1 MGDNE
6 QTIIRI
12 CEEAVERVSSA
23 TGDAEVGCL
32 FRYGDTLRHVA
43 HRGDLRLIYEVPHGQ
58 GSVVWRAA
66 DRGES
71 QRVEDVR
78 ADPVY
83 LASDER
89 VRSEVATPVT
99 VGGEVVAVLDVEFPE
114 RVFASEEAEAIEAEA
129 TRLAD
134 ELAPYV

>member
-1 MGDNE
+1 MDENE

-12 CEEAVERVSSA
+12 CEAAVERISLS

-32 FRYGDTLRHVA
+32 FRYGDTFRHVA
-43 HRGDLRLIYEVPHGQ
+43 HRGELRLIYEIPRDQ
-58 GSVVWRAA
+58 GGVVWRAA
-66 DRGES
+66 ERGES

-78 ADPVY
+78 ADPDY

-114 RVFASEEAEAIEAEA
+114 RVFESEEAAAVETEA